1 MTEKKMRGGD
11 QWGYFPP
18 TAATLFTLLTPIF
31 LLAPLSMEN
40 ELDEGVET
48 SDHHQIEVF
57 SSTLEGICDTNVI

>member
-1 MTEKKMRGGD
+1 MGI
-11 QWGYFPP
+11 FP
-18 TAATLFTLLTPIF
+18 TNSCHFVYSTHSIF
-31 LLAPLSMEN
+31 FLAPLSMEN